1 MLSINEYLLSKKNNK
16 TTIEY
21 SEISD
26 QLDDKFKEYLT
37 DIYSDEKYIYIT
49 FENISWNKYDD
60 GIAYIYNEK
69 ALLVWYSRLQFAKPE
84 YINKYWWLLFDEKNR
99 IDTYAQVGQ
108 RINSDLQRKLRTEEI
123 KLR

>member
-16 TTIEY
+16 TPIEY
-21 SEISD
+21 SEIYD

-69 ALLVWYSRLQFAKPE
+69 ALFVWYSRLPFAKPE
-84 YINKYWWLLFDEKNR
+84 HMNKYWWLLFDKLNK

-123 KLR
+123 KLK